1 MAQNPW
7 QWADID
13 IRKANWKCFTAL
25 ALSEC
30 TPHPSSTASV
40 SPSCIAAWFNEGGA
54 VTSYI
59 STNHWTGRAHPRK
72 RSFITVVV
80 LDWRWS
86 EASLHITLWGHS
98 LNSNQAGNLRP
109 ARRRDLPPAYNSLRQ
124 SRATH
129 LDDGNTLR
137 RQQFKQAEYGWKCTA
152 VLELFQKWISFGNP
166 TRP

>member
-1 MAQNPW
+1 MPQNPW
-7 QWADID
+7 QWADFD
-13 IRKANWKCFTAL
+13 IRKANWKSLTAL

-40 SPSCIAAWFNEGGA
+40 SPSCTAAWLNEGAA
-54 VTSYI
+54 VPSYI
-59 STNHWTGRAHPRK
+59 NTNHWTGRAHPRK

-109 ARRRDLPPAYNSLRQ
+109 ARRRDLPPANNSLRQ

-129 LDDGNTLR
+129 LDDGNAVR
-137 RQQFKQAEYGWKCTA
+137 SQQFKLCMDGNKRQ
-152 VLELFQKWISFGNP
+152 LEF
-166 TRP
+166 